1 MPARRGD
8 RVAPPAGPGHWE
20 VVFGTNDAAKG
31 WEDLCS
37 QAAANTRTAW
47 QTMCTDPQPAAQTP
61 RHHRLRGSLAHGSV
75 RGVETMLPQ
84 WQYEVTGSGR
94 IWYLVDDQR
103 QRVVVMHA
111 GTGHPKATD

>member
-8 RVAPPAGPGHWE
+8 RVAPPAGPGQWE

-31 WEDLCS
+31 WENLCT

-47 QTMCTDPQPAAQTP
+47 QAMCADPQPQISTQ
-61 RHHRLRGSLAHGSV
+61 RHHRLKGSLSHGSV
-75 RGVETMLPQ
+75 RGVDARLPQ

-94 IWYLVDDQR
+94 IWYLVHEER
-103 QRVVVMHA
+103 RRVIVMHA
-111 GTGHPKATD
+111 GPGHPKATD